1 MNVIPDSIRIEYKA
15 KAVAMRI
22 LSKEEAVIF
31 GLLKSRGSMRVI
43 DISLITGITKLK
55 VTKALEL
62 FQAVE
67 KCAVDG
73 DTAIFLESSAPA
85 AVETAPAE
93 VVVQEDAT
101 EVATAAPAP
110 VAVVENVIESRRKEG
125 RPNSPEEVLDYIK
138 THLSTKNYSYLN
150 RPDTDM
156 VASAN
161 RFFDFYDSKGWRVGQ
176 SPMKNWKAAAR
187 RAFTDNQADGKLPW
201 GVVKFK
207 GSDMAAHMDA
217 VMQQPPQE
225 VQAVEALP
233 IIPNEVGLMPPDE
246 RIHRQ
251 EILSR
256 RLTEIMGPYP
266 VQAQFCADSNF
277 GISHDEYQEFQSACA
292 RYEEAFRMR
301 LDRAMIQL
309 ANVPVEELR
318 NCTI

>member
-1 MNVIPDSIRIEYKA
+1 MNTIPDSIRIEYKA

-22 LSKEEAVIF
+22 FSKEEAVIF

-67 KCAVDG
+67 KCMVQG
-73 DTAIFLESSAPA
+73 DTAFFMESVAPEPVATVPADEVTQDVAAESAP
-85 AVETAPAE
+85 
-93 VVVQEDAT
+93 
-101 EVATAAPAP
+101 VATAP
-110 VAVVENVIESRRKEG
+110 VAVVENVIDSRRKEG
-125 RPNSPEEVLDYIK
+125 RPSSPEEVLDYIK

-217 VMQQPPQE
+217 ALQQQPE
-225 VQAVEALP
+225 VQVIEALP
-233 IIPNEVGLMPPDE
+233 IIPNEVGLMAPEE
-246 RIHRQ
+246 RNHRQ
-251 EILSR
+251 EVLSR
-256 RLTEIMGPYP
+256 RLTEIMGPHP
-266 VQAQFCADSNF
+266 TQSQFCADFNL
-277 GISHDEYQEFQSACA
+277 GISQEEYQEYQSACS

-309 ANVPVEELR
+309 ANVPVEELCH
-318 NCTI
+318 CTI

>member
-62 FQAVE
+62 FEAVE
-67 KCAVDG
+67 KCKVEG
-73 DTAIFLESSAPA
+73 DNAIFLESVSSASAIDSPAEIVADEAMPA
-85 AVETAPAE
+85 AP
-93 VVVQEDAT
+93 VVIAD
-101 EVATAAPAP
+101 
-110 VAVVENVIESRRKEG
+110 NVIDTRHKEG

-138 THLSTKNYSYLN
+138 SHLSTKNYSYLN
-150 RPDTDM
+150 RPDTDL
-156 VASAN
+156 VATAN

-207 GSDMAAHMDA
+207 GSDMAAQMDA
-217 VMQQPPQE
+217 VQQQQE
-225 VQAVEALP
+225 VQVIEALP
-233 IIPNEVGLMPPDE
+233 VIPQDEVGMMPDQE
-246 RIHRQ
+246 RALRQ
-251 EILSR
+251 DILSR
-256 RLTEIMGPYP
+256 RLTEIMGGGPT
-266 VQAQFCADSNF
+266 QSQFCADFNL
-277 GISHDEYQEFQSACA
+277 GISHEEYQEYQMALS
-292 RYEEAFRMR
+292 RYQEAFRMR

-309 ANVPVEELR
+309 ANVPVEELHQ
-318 NCTI
+318 CAI